1 MNRLLNR
8 IWVRFGLWIAAT
20 TFCAIALMVG
30 IMLLFDALQYRD
42 FYAGLPQAVR
52 AEFDELRASAQGD
65 SPRMREI
72 YGQYGD
78 DDLLFGERWSL
89 ALGLALCV
97 PFGLGV
103 GFWVSRRI
111 TRPLTSMAEV
121 AQRVGQGDYSARAVA
136 GRTHGEMLEMV
147 GAFNHMI
154 DSVQALESERRATA
168 ASISHELRTPLTV
181 LQARLRALCDGV
193 IPADA
198 PEFETLL
205 GQAEHLGRMVA
216 DLHTLSMADADQ
228 LSLHMQRL
236 DLNALVTEVLQQ
248 LRPQLQEAGMTLDL
262 ALPLE
267 EGLADIRADSD
278 RMRQVI
284 SNLVGNAMR
293 HAAQGAWLGVQVGAE
308 ETADGRTWILLVIDD
323 AGPGLPAEVRDQPF
337 QRFAQVPGKRRRE
350 GSGLGLSIVRA
361 LTEAQGGSVRL
372 GVSKRGGARFTLRF
386 AQA

>member
-168 ASISHELRTPLTV
+168 ASIAPR
-181 LQARLRALCDGV
+181 RA
-193 IPADA
+193 PKSSMSA
-198 PEFETLL
+198 LL
-205 GQAEHLGRMVA
+205 GIWIASSA
-216 DLHTLSMADADQ
+216 FSIPSFICACIAT
-228 LSLHMQRL
+228 
-236 DLNALVTEVLQQ
+236 
-248 LRPQLQEAGMTLDL
+248 L
-262 ALPLE
+262 ALFRPFI
-267 EGLADIRADSD
+267 AC
-278 RMRQVI
+278 
-284 SNLVGNAMR
+284 
-293 HAAQGAWLGVQVGAE
+293 AAS
-308 ETADGRTWILLVIDD
+308 
-323 AGPGLPAEVRDQPF
+323 F
-337 QRFAQVPGKRRRE
+337 C
-350 GSGLGLSIVRA
+350 
-361 LTEAQGGSVRL
+361 
-372 GVSKRGGARFTLRF
+372 
-386 AQA
+386 